1 MGVNMS
7 SVVVCGAGVIGLSAA
22 IMLADDGHDVTVVEA
37 DPQGAPATPAEAWTS
52 WRRKGV
58 AQFHQPHNLFAR
70 FRQICDTEMPGLTD
84 RMLGAGC
91 VRIDYVESLPP
102 TVTDRTP
109 RAVDES
115 LRFVSGRRPVVESV
129 FAATAE
135 DQPGVAVRRGV
146 KIAGL
151 LSGSSALPG
160 VAHVAG
166 VRTTDGEEI
175 RADLVVDATGRRSRA
190 TEWLTQL
197 GARAPEVEAE
207 DKGFVYYTRYFTGP
221 ALPQRLVPALSPM
234 GSFTLLTLQSDNDT
248 WSVTL
253 FATTDDK
260 PLKALRRADCFTAV
274 VQACPLQAHWLDG
287 DPISDVLCIAGTLDR
302 YHRYVVDGTPV
313 VTGFLPV
320 GDAWA
325 CTNPSAGRGL
335 SVGMIH
341 AQVLRHV
348 VREHL
353 DDPGALVEA
362 WHERTERLV
371 APFYRNQVA
380 ADRVRIAEMAAL
392 REGREPPAP
401 PEITRRFLAAARYD
415 ADVFRGLLETILC
428 TALPQ
433 EVLARPEL
441 QHRIAHLGDN
451 PAPPPPGP
459 DRRQLL
465 DLLAA

>member
-37 DPQGAPATPAEAWTS
+37 DPQGAPATPVEAWTS

-70 FRQICDTEMPGLTD
+70 FRHICDAEMPGLTD
-84 RMLGAGC
+84 RLLAAGC
-91 VRIDYVESLPP
+91 VWWDLLDPLPP
-102 TVTDRTP
+102 GVTDRTP
-109 RAVDES
+109 RPVDES
-115 LRFVSGRRPVVESV
+115 LRFVTGRRPVVESV
-129 FAATAE
+129 FAAAAE
-135 DQPGVAVRRGV
+135 DHPGVSIRRGV

-151 LSGSSALPG
+151 VPGPSAIPG
-160 VAHVAG
+160 VTHVAG
-166 VRTTDGEEI
+166 VCTTDGEEI

-190 TEWLTQL
+190 TEWITQL
-197 GARAPEVEAE
+197 GTRPPEVEAE
-207 DKGFVYYTRYFTGP
+207 DKGFVYYTRYYTGSAPPQRYGP
-221 ALPQRLVPALSPM
+221 ALTPM
-234 GSFTLLTLQSDNDT
+234 GSFSLLTLRSDNDT
-248 WSVTL
+248 WSVTV
-253 FATTDDK
+253 FSTTGDK
-260 PLKALRRADCFTAV
+260 PLKALRHNDCFTRV

-287 DPISDVLCIAGTLDR
+287 TPISDVLCIAGAMDR
-302 YHRYVVDGTPV
+302 YHRYVVDGCPV

-335 SVGMIH
+335 SVGLIH
-341 AQVLRHV
+341 AQLLRHV
-348 VREHL
+348 AREHL
-353 DDPGALVEA
+353 DDPGALIKD
-362 WHERTERLV
+362 WHERTERMV
-371 APFYRNQVA
+371 APFYDNQVA
-380 ADRVRIAEMAAL
+380 ADRLRIAEMAAL

-401 PEITRRFLAAARYD
+401 PEATRRFLTAAFQD
-415 ADVFRGLLETILC
+415 ADVFRGFLETVLC

-433 EVLARPEL
+433 EVLARPDL
-441 QHRIAHLGDN
+441 QRRIERVGDD
-451 PAPPPPGP
+451 PVPPLPGP